1 LRQNANTAGGHRA
14 LMRALRRDGGVVRVV
29 LEATGLYGLEVALT
43 LSEQPWIEV
52 MVAYPRAVRHFA
64 QSLMQLS

>member
-1 LRQNANTAGGHRA
+1 
-14 LMRALRRDGGVVRVV
+14 MRALRRDGGVVRVV